1 MKRSDIVK
9 VFKSLQWTENHIDRK
24 GIRTYSS
31 KKFGITF
38 CIGIYNDCVR
48 LLILESDKT
57 HYPMFNT
64 VREAKEMADTFIIDK
79 ICNNLRLE
87 IED

>member
-1 MKRSDIVK
+1 MKRSDIAK
-9 VFKSLQWTENHIDRK
+9 VFKSLQWTENPIDRK

-38 CIGIYNDCVR
+38 CIGIHRDSVR
-48 LLILESDKT
+48 LMVLESHQT
-57 HYPMFNT
+57 HYLKFDT
-64 VREAKEMADTFIIDK
+64 TGEAKEMADNFIIDK